1 MVTVM
6 PCLCWCVSRLITMNY
21 LRTTFWFYSDVDLAY
36 YIAGNQIIAY
46 SIAFVGWL
54 IIEKPL
60 MNIEMAIF
68 THKR

>member
-1 MVTVM
+1 
-6 PCLCWCVSRLITMNY
+6 MNY

-36 YIAGNQIIAY
+36 YIVGNQIIAY